1 MKRRARQQE
10 FGFVN
15 HGGKRCGAGRKPK
28 GERAGVPHRRREE
41 LAARH
46 PVLIT
51 MKLRPGLR
59 SLRRTAEHAEVQ
71 RALSEASSEGFR
83 VIEYS
88 VQSNHL
94 HLLAESKDERSL
106 GRGMIGLG
114 VRIARS
120 LNKLWE
126 RFGQVFPDRYHAR
139 VLKTPRAVRTAL
151 VYVLQNAR
159 KHGSWWDEAPDPF
172 SSGSSFD
179 GWRSSARSD
188 LGSPSPK
195 LAQSSSRFL
204 SRARTWLLNVGWRR
218 LGLIDPREA
227 PVGG

>member
-1 MKRRARQQE
+1 
-10 FGFVN
+10 
-15 HGGKRCGAGRKPK
+15 
-28 GERAGVPHRRREE
+28 
-41 LAARH
+41 
-46 PVLIT
+46 
-51 MKLRPGLR
+51 LR

-71 RALSEASSEGFR
+71 RALSEATSDGFC

-94 HLLAESKDERSL
+94 HLLAESRDQRSL
-106 GRGMIGLG
+106 GRAMIGLG
-114 VRIARS
+114 VRIARA
-120 LNKLWE
+120 LNRLWE

-159 KHGSWWDEAPDPF
+159 KHGSWWDETPDPF
-172 SSGSSFD
+172 SSGPTFD
-179 GWRSSARSD
+179 GWRSSAR
-188 LGSPSPK
+188 SPSPK

-204 SRARTWLLNVGWRR
+204 SRARSWLLNVGWRR
-218 LGLIDPREA
+218 HGLIDPREA